1 MRRGAFAEAPFFYT
15 VITKPCVFLYKIAL
29 YWKRKGGTQRGTA
42 LLRPAPFIRREHDLR
57 RGGKFRAG
65 IHKLRVSC
73 PWAVRP
79 FFIASPRASQ
89 KQGGARRAVRIA
101 WRQKEDSGK
110 DVRRQKEGVR
120 IAWRQREGGKGKAAK
135 GRRQRRAAERS
146 PPLRFFVKN
155 IFAKG
160 LLFAGLGDRI
170 KPRVGTLTY
179 PQKRMRRAFPP
190 AKRI

>member
-1 MRRGAFAEAPFFYT
+1 MRRGAFSEAPFFYT

-101 WRQKEDSGK
+101 WR
-110 DVRRQKEGVR
+110 RQKEGAR
-120 IAWRQREGGKGKAAK
+120 MAWRRQREGGKNVRRN
-135 GRRQRRAAERS
+135 GRRRS
-146 PPLRFFVKN
+146 VFFVKN

>member
-1 MRRGAFAEAPFFYT
+1 MPIKYYGGAFAAPPHFYT
-15 VITKPCVFLYKIAL
+15 VITKPCAFLYNFAL
-29 YWKRKGGTQRGTA
+29 YCMREGGTQRGTA

-101 WRQKEDSGK
+101 WRRQKEGGK
-110 DVRRQKEGVR
+110 DVRRQKEG
-120 IAWRQREGGKGKAAK
+120 GKDVTAAK
-135 GRRQRRAAERS
+135 GRRQRRAA
-146 PPLRFFVKN
+146 
-155 IFAKG
+155 AKG
-160 LLFAGLGDRI
+160 RRRRHAAKTCGGTVAAAPFFCE
-170 KPRVGTLTY
+170 KYFCKRV
-179 PQKRMRRAFPP
+179 AFC
-190 AKRI
+190 RSR

>member
-1 MRRGAFAEAPFFYT
+1 MRRGAFSEAPFFYT

-79 FFIASPRASQ
+79 FFIASPRASLFL
-89 KQGGARRAVRIA
+89 GGARRAVRIA
-101 WRQKEDSGK
+101 WRRQKEGGK
-110 DVRRQKEGVR
+110 DVRRN
-120 IAWRQREGGKGKAAK
+120 
-135 GRRQRRAAERS
+135 GRRRS
-146 PPLRFFVKN
+146 VFFVKN

-160 LLFAGLGDRI
+160 LLFAGHGDRI

>member
-1 MRRGAFAEAPFFYT
+1 MRRGAFSEAPFFYT

-79 FFIASPRASQ
+79 FFIASPRTSQ

-101 WRQKEDSGK
+101 WRRQKEGGK
-110 DVRRQKEGVR
+110 DVRRN
-120 IAWRQREGGKGKAAK
+120 
-135 GRRQRRAAERS
+135 GRRRS
-146 PPLRFFVKN
+146 VFFVKN

-160 LLFAGLGDRI
+160 LLFAGPGDRI

>member
-1 MRRGAFAEAPFFYT
+1 MRRGAFAKAPFFYT

-101 WRQKEDSGK
+101 WRQKEGGK
-110 DVRRQKEGVR
+110 DVRRN
-120 IAWRQREGGKGKAAK
+120 
-135 GRRQRRAAERS
+135 GRRRS
-146 PPLRFFVKN
+146 VFFVKN

>member
-101 WRQKEDSGK
+101 WRQKEGGKDVRRQNSVAAAKTCGGK
-110 DVRRQKEGVR
+110 DVRRQKEGGKDVR
-120 IAWRQREGGKGKAAK
+120 RN
-135 GRRQRRAAERS
+135 GRRRS
-146 PPLRFFVKN
+146 VFFVKN

-160 LLFAGLGDRI
+160 LLFAGPGDRI

>member
-1 MRRGAFAEAPFFYT
+1 MLAGGAFAAPTAFYT
-15 VITKPCVFLYKIAL
+15 VITKPCAFLYNFAL
-29 YWKRKGGTQRGTA
+29 YCKRKGGTQRGTA

-79 FFIASPRASQ
+79 FFIASPRA
-89 KQGGARRAVRIA
+89 VRIA
-101 WRQKEDSGK
+101 W
-110 DVRRQKEGVR
+110 RQKEGVR
-120 IAWRQREGGKGKAAK
+120 IAWRRQKEGGKDVRRN
-135 GRRQRRAAERS
+135 GRRRS
-146 PPLRFFVKN
+146 VFFVKN

-160 LLFAGLGDRI
+160 LLFAGPGDRI

-179 PQKRMRRAFPP
+179 PQKRMRRAFTM

>member
-15 VITKPCVFLYKIAL
+15 VITKPCVFLYKFAL

-79 FFIASPRASQ
+79 FFIASPRASLFL
-89 KQGGARRAVRIA
+89 GGARRAVRIA
-101 WRQKEDSGK
+101 WR
-110 DVRRQKEGVR
+110 RQKEG
-120 IAWRQREGGKGKAAK
+120 GKDVAAAKGRRPHSVAAK

-160 LLFAGLGDRI
+160 LLFAGPGDRI

>member
-1 MRRGAFAEAPFFYT
+1 MRRGAFAEASFFYT
-15 VITKPCVFLYKIAL
+15 VITKPCVFLYKFAL

-101 WRQKEDSGK
+101 WRRQKEDSCK
-110 DVRRQKEGVR
+110 DVRRQKEGGKDVR
-120 IAWRQREGGKGKAAK
+120 RQNSVAAAKGRRPHSVAAAK
-135 GRRQRRAAERS
+135 GRRQKRAAERS
-146 PPLRFFVKN
+146 PPLRFFCEKY
-155 IFAKG
+155 FC
-160 LLFAGLGDRI
+160 
-170 KPRVGTLTY
+170 
-179 PQKRMRRAFPP
+179 
-190 AKRI
+190 

>member
-1 MRRGAFAEAPFFYT
+1 MRRGAFSEAPFFYT

-79 FFIASPRASQ
+79 FFIASPRASLFL
-89 KQGGARRAVRIA
+89 GGARRAVRIA
-101 WRQKEDSGK
+101 WRQKEGGK
-110 DVRRQKEGVR
+110 DVRRQKEG
-120 IAWRQREGGKGKAAK
+120 GKDVTAAK
-135 GRRQRRAAERS
+135 GRRRRHAAKTCGGTVAAA
-146 PPLRFFVKN
+146 PFFCEKYFCKRVA
-155 IFAKG
+155 FC
-160 LLFAGLGDRI
+160 R
-170 KPRVGTLTY
+170 PR
-179 PQKRMRRAFPP
+179 
-190 AKRI
+190 